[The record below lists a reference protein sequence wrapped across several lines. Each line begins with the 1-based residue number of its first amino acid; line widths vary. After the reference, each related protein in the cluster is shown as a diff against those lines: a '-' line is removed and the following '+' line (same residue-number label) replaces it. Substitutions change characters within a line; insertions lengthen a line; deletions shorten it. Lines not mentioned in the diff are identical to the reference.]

1 MPSDTPL
8 KVVLCWHMH
17 QPDYRD
23 HIRDEFHLPW
33 VYLHA
38 IKDYIDMAE
47 HLEAVPD
54 AKAVINFSPIL
65 LEQLEVY
72 EHQIKDC
79 LKGTGPIRDPLLAT
93 LDTPVFPTDNEHRLA
108 LIKTCLHANRK
119 NQIERFSAYQRLAT
133 IADLVIHDLNS
144 SAYISDQYLADL
156 VTWYHLAWLGETVRR
171 KDDRVKQ
178 LIEQGGGYTLHQRRI
193 LLQIIGELLSSL
205 RGRYT
210 RLAERGQVEL
220 SMSPHAH
227 PITPLLL
234 HFEDA
239 KDAQQDIHLPILD
252 AYPGGQE
259 RANWHMHHGLEIF
272 ERYFGL
278 RPTGCWPSEGGISS
292 ASLKVFADAGFRWAA
307 TGESVLRNSIAASS
321 SQNDDAVSIH
331 AAFSEEGSD
340 LRLFARDDTLSDLIG
355 FTYGDWH
362 ADDAVADI
370 VHRLENIAE
379 AHHDEDNTVVSIILD
394 GENAWDYYPEN
405 GYYFLSALYRRLT
418 EHPQIQLTT
427 YQELLDTPPAQKLN
441 RIVAGS
447 WVFGTF
453 STWIG
458 NKDKNRAWDILGD
471 VKRVYDEICTTTELD
486 PKSRAR
492 IDRQLAA
499 CEGSDWFWWFGDYNP
514 AETVSDF
521 EQLFRIHVVNLYHML
536 GQEPPQYLSQALA
549 HGSGSP
555 KLGGVIRPGKA
566 NYST

>member
-1 MPSDTPL
+1 
-8 KVVLCWHMH
+8 MH

-23 HIRDEFHLPW
+23 HIHGEFHLPW

-38 IKDYIDMAE
+38 IKDYVDMAE
-47 HLEAVPD
+47 HLEAVPE

-65 LEQLEVY
+65 LEQLEAY
-72 EHQIKDC
+72 EHQIEDR
-79 LKGTGPIRDPLLAT
+79 LKGTGPISDPLLAT
-93 LDTPVFPTDNEHRLA
+93 LDTPVFPADNEHRLA
-108 LIKTCLHANRK
+108 LIKTCLHANQK

-144 SAYISDQYLADL
+144 SAYISNQYLADL

-171 KDDRVKQ
+171 KDERVKQ
-178 LIEQGGGYTLHQRRI
+178 LIEQGGGYTLHQRRV
-193 LLQIIGELLSSL
+193 LLQVIGELLSSL
-205 RGRYT
+205 RERYK

-234 HFEDA
+234 NFEDA
-239 KDAQQDIHLPILD
+239 KDAQEDVHLPILD

-259 RANWHMHHGLEIF
+259 RADWHMQHGLEVF
-272 ERYFGL
+272 EKYFGL

-292 ASLKVFADAGFRWAA
+292 ASLKVFEDAGFRWAA
-307 TGESVLRNSIAASS
+307 TGESVLRNSITASS
-321 SQNDDAVSIH
+321 TQNDETVSIY
-331 AAFSEEGSD
+331 AAFSEQGSE

-362 ADDAVADI
+362 ADDAVADM

-427 YQELLDTPPAQKLN
+427 YQELLDDQPKELDK
-441 RIVAGS
+441 IVAGS

-458 NKDKNRAWDILGD
+458 DEDKNRAWDILGD
-471 VKRVYDEICTTTELD
+471 AKRVYDEVCANTELD
-486 PKSRAR
+486 PKQRAR
-492 IDRQLAA
+492 IDAQLAV

-521 EQLFRIHVVNLYHML
+521 EHLFRIHISNLYQML
-536 GQEPPQYLSQALA
+536 GQEPPQYLSQTLA

-555 KLGGVIRPGKA
+555 KLGGVIRPGQP
-566 NYST
+566 NHSN

>member
-1 MPSDTPL
+1 
-8 KVVLCWHMH
+8 MH

-23 HIRDEFHLPW
+23 HIHGEFHLPW

-38 IKDYIDMAE
+38 IKDYVDMAE
-47 HLEAVPD
+47 HLEAVPE

-65 LEQLEVY
+65 LEQLEAY
-72 EHQIKDC
+72 EHQIEDR
-79 LKGTGPIRDPLLAT
+79 LKGTGPISDPLLAT
-93 LDTPVFPTDNEHRLA
+93 LDTPVFPADNEHRLA
-108 LIKTCLHANRK
+108 LIKTCLHANQK

-144 SAYISDQYLADL
+144 SAYISNQYLADL

-178 LIEQGGGYTLHQRRI
+178 LIEQGGGYTLHQRRV
-193 LLQIIGELLSSL
+193 LLQVIGELLSSL
-205 RGRYT
+205 RERYK

-234 HFEDA
+234 NFEDA
-239 KDAQQDIHLPILD
+239 KDAQEDVHLPILD

-259 RANWHMHHGLEIF
+259 RADWHMQHGLEVF
-272 ERYFGL
+272 EKYFGL

-292 ASLKVFADAGFRWAA
+292 ASLKVFEDAGFRWAA
-307 TGESVLRNSIAASS
+307 TGESVLRNSITASS
-321 SQNDDAVSIH
+321 TQNDETVSIY
-331 AAFSEEGSD
+331 AAFSEQGSE

-362 ADDAVADI
+362 ADDAVADM

-427 YQELLDTPPAQKLN
+427 YQELLDDQPKELDK
-441 RIVAGS
+441 IVAGS

-458 NKDKNRAWDILGD
+458 DEDKNRAWDILGD
-471 VKRVYDEICTTTELD
+471 AKRVYDEVCANTELD
-486 PKSRAR
+486 PKQRAR
-492 IDRQLAA
+492 IDAQLAV

-521 EQLFRIHVVNLYHML
+521 EHLFRIHISNLYQML
-536 GQEPPQYLSQALA
+536 GQEPPQYLSQTLA

-555 KLGGVIRPGKA
+555 KLGGVIRPGQP
-566 NYST
+566 NHSN